1 MAKIIKNV
9 DIQNIELD
17 SEQTLWTYCALDC
30 AVTLEIWQKIK
41 KELDDTTS
49 KTYQF
54 EINSLKPAMAM
65 MQKGLRVDLEKVKN
79 MRAPL
84 KKARLKLER
93 MLNLF
98 AQAAT
103 GKDLNHAS
111 PKQLQDLFYVHL
123 GIPKIMSYKKGK
135 SKVSTDREALEKLR
149 ENYPRAKV
157 FANAILALRDI
168 DKQLGVLETDR
179 DKDNRIR
186 CSYNVAGTETGR
198 WSSSEAPWG
207 TGTNL
212 QNITKDLREI
222 FIPDDGMTMFYA
234 DLEQAESRVVA
245 YLTGDQG
252 YIDACE
258 SGDLHTTVVKMVW
271 KNMGWSGDPVQER
284 KLAEN
289 PYYLQFSFRDMCK
302 RAGHGTN
309 YGLSATSL
317 ARHLKIKVAHAT
329 RFQLLYYGGV
339 VSLDSVNRWHQQD
352 PKAGFDELLAYGKV
366 YGEKAKYVEV
376 PGAFPGI
383 RSWHNTIANELL
395 NTGTLTTPIGRRRQF
410 WGRLDDATT
419 LRGAIAYVP
428 QSTIG
433 DLLNMGL
440 YRVWNELRDDGVQVL
455 GQVHDAILG
464 QVPTEKVDELMPKI
478 VECMT
483 NPIQVGER
491 TLVIPSSVE
500 VGNTWKNM
508 KTWERGHDGA
518 NI

>member
-1 MAKIIKNV
+1 MARIIKNV

-41 KELDDTTS
+41 KELDEETT

-54 EINSLKPAMAM
+54 ELDSLKPAMAM
-65 MQKGLRVDLEKVKN
+65 MLRGLRVDNDKVSK

-84 KKARLKLER
+84 KDKRLKLER

-98 AQAAT
+98 ANAVT

-111 PKQLQDLFYVHL
+111 PKQLMDLFYTQLNLPPV
-123 GIPKIMSYKKGK
+123 IAYKKGK
-135 SKVSTDREALEKLR
+135 QKVSTDREALEHLR
-149 ENYPRAKV
+149 SEYPRARP
-157 FANAILALRDI
+157 FCNTIMALRDI
-168 DKQLGVLETDR
+168 DKQLNVLETTR

-198 WSSSEAPWG
+198 WSSSESPWG

-212 QNITKDLREI
+212 QNITKDLRAI
-222 FIPDDGMTMFYA
+222 FVPDPGMTMFYA

-245 YLTGDQG
+245 YLTGDEG
-252 YIDACE
+252 YINACE

-271 KNMGWSGDPVQER
+271 PNMGWSGDAKQER
-284 KLAEN
+284 ALADK
-289 PYYLQFSFRDMCK
+289 PFYLHYSFRDICK

-317 ARHLKIKVAHAT
+317 GRHLKIKISHAT

-339 VSLDSVNRWHQQD
+339 IPVDSVARWHKQD
-352 PKAGFDELLAYGKV
+352 PRGGFDELVSYGVEFGDKM
-366 YGEKAKYVEV
+366 KYLRIQ
-376 PGAFPGI
+376 GAFPGI
-383 RSWHNTIANELL
+383 QTWHSDVLKQLEKEGA
-395 NTGTLTTPIGRRRQF
+395 LTTPLGRRRQF
-410 WGRLDDATT
+410 WGRLNDAST
-419 LRGAIAYVP
+419 LREAIAYVP

-440 YRVWNELRDDGVQVL
+440 YRVWRELEGRGVQVL

-464 QVPTEKVDELMPKI
+464 QVPTDRVDELMPEVI
-478 VECMT
+478 NCMT
-483 NPIQVGER
+483 NSIKMGDRE
-491 TLVIPSSVE
+491 LIIPSVAE
-500 VGNTWKNM
+500 VGNTWKDL
-508 KTWERGHDGA
+508 KVWEKHD
-518 NI
+518 

>member
-17 SEQTLWTYCALDC
+17 SEQILWTYCALDC

-54 EINSLKPAMAM
+54 EIDSLKPAMAM

-98 AQAAT
+98 SQAAT

-168 DKQLGVLETDR
+168 DKQLGVLETTR

-352 PKAGFDELLAYGKV
+352 PKAGFDELLVYGKV
-366 YGEKAKYVEV
+366 YGDKVKYVEV

-383 RSWHNTIANELL
+383 RKWHDNIANELL

-464 QVPTEKVDELMPKI
+464 QVPTEKIDELMPKI
-478 VECMT
+478 VACMT

-518 NI
+518 DI

>member
-1 MAKIIKNV
+1 M
-9 DIQNIELD
+9 
-17 SEQTLWTYCALDC
+17 
-30 AVTLEIWQKIK
+30 
-41 KELDDTTS
+41 
-49 KTYQF
+49 
-54 EINSLKPAMAM
+54 
-65 MQKGLRVDLEKVKN
+65 
-79 MRAPL
+79 
-84 KKARLKLER
+84 
-93 MLNLF
+93 
-98 AQAAT
+98 
-103 GKDLNHAS
+103 
-111 PKQLQDLFYVHL
+111 
-123 GIPKIMSYKKGK
+123 
-135 SKVSTDREALEKLR
+135 
-149 ENYPRAKV
+149 
-157 FANAILALRDI
+157 
-168 DKQLGVLETDR
+168 
-179 DKDNRIR
+179 
-186 CSYNVAGTETGR
+186 AGTETGR

-383 RSWHNTIANELL
+383 RSWHDNIANELL

>member
-1 MAKIIKNV
+1 MANIIKNV
-9 DIQNIELD
+9 DIQNIKLD
-17 SEQTLWTYCALDC
+17 GEQTLWTYCALDC
-30 AVTLEIWQKIK
+30 AVTQEIWQKIK
-41 KELDDTTS
+41 LQLDDTTS

-54 EINSLKPAMAM
+54 ELDSLKTAMAM
-65 MQKGLRVDLEKVKN
+65 TLKGLRVDTDRVKN

-84 KKARLKLER
+84 KSKRLKLER
-93 MLNLF
+93 MLHLF
-98 AQAAT
+98 SNAVT

-123 GIPKIMSYKKGK
+123 GIPKIMSYKKGQQ
-135 SKVSTDREALEKLR
+135 KVSTDREALEHLR
-149 ENYPRAKV
+149 REYPRAKP

-168 DKQLGVLETDR
+168 DKQLSVLETTR

-212 QNITKDLREI
+212 QNITKDLRSV
-222 FIPDDGMTMFYA
+222 FIPDEGKVMFYA

-245 YLTGDQG
+245 YITGDDK
-252 YIDACE
+252 YIQACE

-271 KNMGWSGDPVQER
+271 KNMGWSGDAKQER
-284 KLAEN
+284 ELAEK
-289 PYYLQFSFRDMCK
+289 PYYLHFSYRDMCK

-317 ARHLKIKVAHAT
+317 GRHLQIKIAHAT
-329 RFQLLYYGGV
+329 RFQLLYYGGLV
-339 VSLDSVNRWHQQD
+339 AKASVERWHKQNPD
-352 PKAGFDELLAYGKV
+352 AGFDELLVKGKDL
-366 YGEKAKYVEV
+366 GGGTLRIE
-376 PGAFPGI
+376 GAFEGI
-383 RSWHNTIANELL
+383 RQWHESVQQQLL
-395 NTGTLTTPIGRRRQF
+395 DTGTLITPLGRRRQF
-410 WGRLDDATT
+410 WNRLNEATT
-419 LRGAIAYVP
+419 LRAAIAFVP

-440 YRVWNELRDDGVQVL
+440 YRVWNELHDDGVEIL

-464 QVPTEKVDELMPKI
+464 QVPIEKVDELMPKI
-478 VECMT
+478 VDCMT
-483 NPIQVGER
+483 NPIDVNGK

-500 VGNTWKNM
+500 VGHTWKDM
-508 KTWERGHDGA
+508 KTWERGQSV
-518 NI
+518 